1 MDTWRH
7 WGNALVKLFVE
18 GGGSATTLK
27 SECREGFKTFITK
40 SGVGRRPR
48 IVACGSRSE
57 AYNDF
62 CTAVNNKED
71 AMLLVDSE
79 EAVAADSQDGDDKTK
94 WLPWNHLGKREGD
107 LWIRPKG
114 SVDLDCH
121 MMVQIMETW
130 FLADHPALVRFFG
143 NGFKEGKLPST
154 ERAIEEIPK
163 SEVYRSLKDATA
175 DCKTK
180 APYGKGAHSF
190 KVLASLDP
198 GIVAKASPWVARFVD
213 ALKEKMA

>member
-1 MDTWRH
+1 M
-7 WGNALVKLFVE
+7 KLFVE
-18 GGGSATTLK
+18 GGGSSTALK
-27 SECREGFKTFITK
+27 SECREGFKNFITK
-40 SGVGRRPR
+40 AGIEKRPR

-57 AYNDF
+57 AYSDF
-62 CTAVNNKED
+62 CTAVKNKED

-79 EAVAADSQDGDDKTK
+79 ESIAADCQEGDDKAK

-107 LWIRPKG
+107 LWKKPKG

-130 FLADHPALVRFFG
+130 FFADRPALSAFFA
-143 NGFKEGKLPST
+143 NGFKEGKLPAI
-154 ERAIEEIPK
+154 ERAIEGIPK

-180 APYGKGAHSF
+180 APYGKGTHSF
-190 KVLASLDP
+190 KILASIDP
-198 GIVAKASPWVARFVD
+198 EMVARASPWAERFVD